1 MRFWRPIMCSRSPT
15 DRAGNVITR
24 PWLAACL
31 VYSQHATIA
40 KRRRALSRLRLA
52 GLCNTAA
59 SHANCAC
66 AMHFARHKPKSRF
79 RLRAVHFPLLCRTSF
94 YIILLGLTRDLWLLG
109 RQRDG
114 LLCAAL
120 AAGGRGRCW
129 LLDLLLLL
137 LAAGGLALDSTSE
150 QTFLLETRLLLGR
163 RQLARRTGC
172 CRTRRVGWRSRSS
185 EEGTRRCRCCE
196 RRGNCRR

>member
-1 MRFWRPIMCSRSPT
+1 MGKGRTRLGTGREALQGEGGGSSRRNKEGVDGAMRFWRPIMCSRSPT

-52 GLCNTAA
+52 GLCNAA
-59 SHANCAC
+59 AALQANCAS

-129 LLDLLLLL
+129 LLEALVP
-137 LAAGGLALDSTSE
+137 AFTKSGGGISE
-150 QTFLLETRLLLGR
+150 
-163 RQLARRTGC
+163 A
-172 CRTRRVGWRSRSS
+172 
-185 EEGTRRCRCCE
+185 
-196 RRGNCRR
+196 